1 MSRIVTESGILGS
14 LELSL
19 TSSAG
24 QSWWMPR
31 SPAFGVGV
39 LEEDIGTTVIHLL
52 STALGR
58 DKALVSLGPKP
69 PLHVGM
75 LGEFGLGMG
84 TACPGWRGSL
94 SPQVMSLG
102 CLAHIQG
109 RFLIVPCFQKFIH
122 LILVCDAS

>member
-1 MSRIVTESGILGS
+1 MSRMVTESGILGS
-14 LELSL
+14 SELSL

-39 LEEDIGTTVIHLL
+39 LEEDTGTTVIHLL
-52 STALGR
+52 GTALGR
-58 DKALVSLGPKP
+58 HKALVSLGPKP
-69 PLHVGM
+69 LHIGV

-109 RFLIVPCFQKFIH
+109 RFLIVPRFQKFVH
-122 LILVCDAS
+122 LILVCDTS